1 MSGNKN
7 SIQLFVDIMAL
18 RSQVDIFSPG
28 NIEIF
33 FTACSKTLFRVNLYR
48 INKPILST
56 IMIYVTFIVKPGTK
70 KSYSSFNFNLHHR
83 PIFDQVK
90 KKTKFQEKPFKSGK
104 ISKFG

>member
-1 MSGNKN
+1 
-7 SIQLFVDIMAL
+7 MAL

-33 FTACSKTLFRVNLYR
+33 FTACSKTLFRVNFHR

-56 IMIYVTFIVKPGTK
+56 IMIYVTFIVKRDTK
-70 KSYSSFNFNLHHR
+70 GLVLVFNGFNFNLHYR

-90 KKTKFQEKPFKSGK
+90 KNTKFQENLLKVVKFQNLVEKRCNVWK
-104 ISKFG
+104 I